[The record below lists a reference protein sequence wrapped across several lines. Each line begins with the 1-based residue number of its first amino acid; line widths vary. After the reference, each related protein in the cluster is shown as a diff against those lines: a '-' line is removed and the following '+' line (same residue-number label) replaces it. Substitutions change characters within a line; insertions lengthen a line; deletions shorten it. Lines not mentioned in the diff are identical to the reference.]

1 MQGALFF
8 IIYSS
13 ASGSNVTISTRT
25 VSGNVEPIHDPSFNV
40 EALAGTGVAN
50 GTMTFSGR
58 CTNCRSWSGGG
69 PIDVSSDAQA
79 CIYGLASDG
88 PMNSDDPAASLNY
101 HTAYGSF
108 NIDLKQAASSVAS
121 PPALGTPG
129 NMPNSGSTLLSDK
142 STQNYTAIIHAV
154 IMVGCFLGLLP
165 LGVIFLRMLN
175 NVRWHAVNQ
184 SLALIGI
191 VIGAGIGIYDS
202 TRYNRVCMA
211 KTWDVFSVLL
221 PGILIGL
228 QSKTFNTAHQV
239 IGLLV
244 TILMVVQFVLGFVHH
259 RIYKQTLQSTKFAP
273 VHVWLGRILIIAAIV
288 TAFL

>member
-1 MQGALFF
+1 MSLTAHDDGGIGQVAAQESIFVAPQNQVAFGISIPNDSSSNDIYFTIAAASSLKWAGIGLGSVEMQGALFF

-13 ASGSNVTISTRT
+13 ASGSNVTLSTRT
-25 VSGNVEPIHDPSFNV
+25 VSGNVEPIHDPGFNV

-69 PIDVSSDAQA
+69 AIDVSSDAQA

-88 PMNSDDPAASLNY
+88 PMNSDDPEASLNY

-108 NIDLKQAASSVAS
+108 NINLKQAASSVAS

-129 NMPNSGSTLLSDK
+129 NVPNSGSTLLSDK
-142 STQNYTAIIHAV
+142 TTQNYTAIIHAV

-165 LGVIFLRMLN
+165 LGVIFLRVLN
-175 NVRWHAVNQ
+175 KVRWHAVNQ
-184 SLALIGI
+184 SLALVGI

-211 KTWDVFSVLL
+211 KTWDVI
-221 PGILIGL
+221 PYCCLI
-228 QSKTFNTAHQV
+228 
-239 IGLLV
+239 
-244 TILMVVQFVLGFVHH
+244 
-259 RIYKQTLQSTKFAP
+259 Y
-273 VHVWLGRILIIAAIV
+273 
-288 TAFL
+288 